1 MRFEAV
7 GRVILACQ
15 QAGILKVGF
24 ITEPP
29 QAGRLAVIDRLVCL
43 EGNRTM
49 SMNVG
54 NASGEGEVM
63 VEMNTTPLI
72 DVMLVL
78 LTLLI
83 ITLPIQTHAV
93 KLDMPTPNPTA
104 ADRHSGVGGTGRG
117 LRRHRSPG
125 TATAV
130 DRATMDS
137 YFADAARKD
146 PQPEIH
152 INPNRLAK
160 YDAVAKV
167 LADAQRLGATH
178 IGFTGIDQYN

>member
-1 MRFEAV
+1 
-7 GRVILACQ
+7 
-15 QAGILKVGF
+15 
-24 ITEPP
+24 
-29 QAGRLAVIDRLVCL
+29 
-43 EGNRTM
+43 M
-49 SMNVG
+49 SV
-54 NASGEGEVM
+54 STTGEGEVM

-93 KLDMPTPNPTA
+93 KLDMPAPNSTPPTVMPETVEL
-104 ADRHSGVGGTGRG
+104 GVDFDGTITWN
-117 LRRHRSPG
+117 SVP
-125 TATAV
+125 V
-130 DRATMDS
+130 DRGTMDA
-137 YFADAARKD
+137 YFLDAAKKD

-152 INPNRLAK
+152 VNPNRLAK

-167 LADAQRLGATH
+167 LADAQRLGVTH

>member
-1 MRFEAV
+1 MA
-7 GRVILACQ
+7 
-15 QAGILKVGF
+15 
-24 ITEPP
+24 
-29 QAGRLAVIDRLVCL
+29 
-43 EGNRTM
+43 M
-49 SMNVG
+49 STST
-54 NASGEGEVM
+54 ADGEVM

-93 KLDMPTPNPTA
+93 KLDMPSPNATPPTIIP
-104 ADRHSGVGGTGRG
+104 DTVDLGVDFDGTVTWNTQ
-117 LRRHRSPG
+117 P
-125 TATAV
+125 V

-137 YFADAARKD
+137 YFADAATKN

>member
-1 MRFEAV
+1 MA
-7 GRVILACQ
+7 
-15 QAGILKVGF
+15 
-24 ITEPP
+24 
-29 QAGRLAVIDRLVCL
+29 
-43 EGNRTM
+43 M
-49 SMNVG
+49 STST
-54 NASGEGEVM
+54 ADGEVM

-93 KLDMPTPNPTA
+93 KLDMPQPNPTPPTFIPPTVEL
-104 ADRHSGVGGTGRG
+104 GVDFDGTVTWN
-117 LRRHRSPG
+117 SV
-125 TATAV
+125 AV

-137 YFADAARKD
+137 YLADIGKKPSD
-146 PQPEIH
+146 QQDEIH
-152 INPNRLAK
+152 VNPNRLAK

-178 IGFTGIDQYN
+178 IGFSGIDQYN